1 MNWIFTAV
9 IFGGFF
15 SLILTPL
22 FIRFQRKKQIGQK
35 IRIDGPQS
43 HATKSGTPTMGGIV
57 FVSSAV
63 ISYVIVSLIKYYRHD
78 VFSYEGIFIVS
89 VFILCGI
96 IGFIDD
102 YISLARKRNLGLRGW
117 VKIFLLIVVCL
128 YFILVSKYVLRI
140 DTYLNIPFTSIKV
153 ELGNWYYII
162 PAVIIIST
170 TNAVNLT
177 DGLDGLAAGSSA
189 IVLATFSFIAFL
201 EWSVLNISYSI
212 DIAVVCGATV
222 AACAGFLW
230 WNTAPAEIFMGDT
243 GALGLGGLIAAVA
256 IVLKQEI
263 LLIIIGGLF
272 ALETLSVIIQVLW
285 FKLKKRRV
293 FKMAPLH
300 HHFELLGWYE
310 IKVIIRFWVICTL
323 FSGLGFFIYY
333 LKFLD

>member
-1 MNWIFTAV
+1 MNWIFTAI

-22 FIRFQRKKQIGQK
+22 FIRFQKKKQIGQR
-35 IRIDGPQS
+35 IRIDSPQS
-43 HATKSGTPTMGGIV
+43 HAAKSGTPTMGGVV
-57 FVSSAV
+57 FIISAV
-63 ISYVIVSLIKYYRHD
+63 ISYMIVSLVKFYRHD
-78 VFSYEGIFIVS
+78 VFSYEGIFVVS
-89 VFILCGI
+89 VFILCGT
-96 IGFIDD
+96 IGFVDD
-102 YISLARKRNLGLRGW
+102 YISLVRKRNLGLRGW
-117 VKIFLLIVVCL
+117 VKIILLIIVCL
-128 YFILVSKYVLRI
+128 YFILISKFVLRL
-140 DTYLNIPFTSIKV
+140 DTTLSIPFTGSKFDM
-153 ELGNWYYII
+153 GNWYYFI
-162 PAVIIIST
+162 PALIIIST

-201 EWSVLNISYSI
+201 EWSVLDISFSI
-212 DIAVVCGATV
+212 DISVVCGAVV

-243 GALGLGGLIAAVA
+243 GSYGLGGLMAAVA
-256 IVLKQEI
+256 VILKQEI

-285 FKLKKRRV
+285 FKLKKKRV

-300 HHFELLGWYE
+300 HHFELLGWHE

-323 FSGLGFFIYY
+323 FAGLGFFIYY